1 MKVIVKDFLNVR
13 VGAPSVNAPCYQ
25 YLAPGS
31 EIEVDGV
38 LYTGDFFDDSNK
50 WMKDAGGNFYW
61 AGGLKQVVA
70 EEPQVKPI
78 FFNYNA
84 AFKNIS
90 QAIRDSKG
98 KDISIA
104 ILDSGV
110 YEQHPDLAVA
120 FDKQINA
127 SLDFTNSPNTTADKN
142 GHGTH
147 VAGLIGARS
156 DDNIGIVGIAPACVM
171 RNIKV
176 INDAGNSS
184 PVALL
189 MGLKEAKRIP
199 VDIINLSISITFNQF
214 KGMQNAFQDFAM
226 NTIIVAAAGND
237 DTLLK
242 DDILF
247 PAMSP
252 HVISVGAISK
262 DWQSRNPNAKFNKRV
277 DYILPEIS
285 FTSCSLKEKSFY
297 ADDAGSS
304 MSAALLSGLIA
315 LIMKATNN
323 KSAANIKQELDRIAI
338 KYDSL
343 IDLNSITLIKPV

>member
-38 LYTGDFFDDSNK
+38 LYNGDLFEDNNK

-61 AGGLKQVVA
+61 AGGLKQIIL
-70 EEPQVKPI
+70 EEPDVKPI
-78 FFNYNA
+78 FFNYNT

-90 QAIRDSKG
+90 QTVRDSKG
-98 KDISIA
+98 KDITIA
-104 ILDSGV
+104 ILDSGI
-110 YEQHPDLAVA
+110 YEQHPDLAIA
-120 FDKQINA
+120 FDKQSNTSI
-127 SLDFTNSPNTTADKN
+127 DFTNSQSAIDKN

-156 DDNIGIVGIAPACVM
+156 DDNIGIVGIAPACTM
-171 RNIKV
+171 KNIKV

-184 PVALL
+184 PTALL
-189 MGLKEAKRIP
+189 MGLKEEKKIS
-199 VDIINLSISITFNQF
+199 VDIINLSLSITFSQF

-237 DTLLK
+237 DTLIN

-252 HVISVGAISK
+252 HVISIGAISK
-262 DWQSRNPNAKFNKRV
+262 DWQRNNPTAKFNKRV

-285 FTSCSLKEKSFY
+285 FISCSLKEKSFY
-297 ADDAGSS
+297 AEDAGSS

-323 KSAANIKQELDRIAI
+323 KSVANIKQELDKIAI
-338 KYDSL
+338 KYDQHT
-343 IDLNSITLIKPV
+343 DLDSITLIKPI